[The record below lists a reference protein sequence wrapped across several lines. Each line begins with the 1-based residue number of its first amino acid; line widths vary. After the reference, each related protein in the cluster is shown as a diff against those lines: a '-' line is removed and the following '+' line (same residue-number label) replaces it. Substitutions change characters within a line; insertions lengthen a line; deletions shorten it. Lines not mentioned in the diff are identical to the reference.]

1 MRASTCS
8 GTKLFWRTTDG
19 TEGSSPLQSV
29 RRHFAFGGLLG
40 DAAGV
45 SLGGAFGG
53 LTSGGDGPP
62 GGLPVGPLGELTA
75 SSTTRNMA
83 RRLTTTWIGFAM
95 IHIYMFHLHSSL
107 NYP

>member
-19 TEGSSPLQSV
+19 GQGSSSLQSV

-45 SLGGAFGG
+45 SLGGASGG
-53 LTSGGDGPP
+53 LTSGGDG

-75 SSTTRNMA
+75 SSTTRNMD
-83 RRLTTTWIGFAM
+83 RRLTTWIGFAM
-95 IHIYMFHLHSSL
+95 VHIYISIVGISSMVR
-107 NYP
+107 